1 MNILELL
8 EIGSVWLQNK
18 TAIQLLVF
26 QPFVDV
32 ERPPVRTYHHK
43 FVFFEWNK
51 EFLLLKPRK

>member
-32 ERPPVRTYHHK
+32 ERPTGTYIPPQIR
-43 FVFFEWNK
+43 
-51 EFLLLKPRK
+51 FLRME